1 MAPIS
6 LGSST
11 TAIEALQGA
20 DLTGKTAV
28 VTGNIHDAVPSRK
41 VYCCCLQVSVD
52 AGGNSGI
59 GTETARALS
68 IAGARVIITS
78 RNLEAGQRIA
88 DELNSTAPKVLLL
101 VARVRVALTIT

>member
-1 MAPIS
+1 MAPIT

-20 DLTGKTAV
+20 DLAGKTAV
-28 VTGNIHDAVPSRK
+28 VTGKIHGAVHSRN
-41 VYCCCLQVSVD
+41 VHSCCVQVSVD

-68 IAGARVIITS
+68 LAGARVIITS
-78 RNLEAGQRIA
+78 RNLEAGQKVA

-101 VARVRVALTIT
+101 VAKSVQQL

>member
-1 MAPIS
+1 MS

-11 TAIEALQGA
+11 TAIEALLGA

-28 VTGNIHDAVPSRK
+28 VTGKTDDAVPSRK
-41 VYCCCLQVSVD
+41 VHCCCGQSSVD

-68 IAGARVIITS
+68 LAGARVIITS
-78 RNLEAGQRIA
+78 RNLEAGQKVA
-88 DELNSTAPKVLLL
+88 DELNSTAAKVLLL
-101 VARVRVALTIT
+101 VAKSV

>member
-1 MAPIS
+1 MAPIT

-28 VTGNIHDAVPSRK
+28 VTGKTHGAVHSRK
-41 VYCCCLQVSVD
+41 VHSCCVQVSVD

-68 IAGARVIITS
+68 LAGARVIITS
-78 RNLEAGQRIA
+78 RNLEAGQKVA

-101 VARVRVALTIT
+101 VAKSVQQL

>member
-20 DLTGKTAV
+20 DLAGKTAV
-28 VTGNIHDAVPSRK
+28 VTGKTYGPGLPERHIATWPK
-41 VYCCCLQVSVD
+41 LSVA

-68 IAGARVIITS
+68 LAGARVIITS
-78 RNLEAGQRIA
+78 RNLEAGQRVA

-101 VARVRVALTIT
+101 VNNVAKSVQHL